1 VFEARFEGGVK
12 PVMFHFKI
20 TVFRGGNMKSF
31 GKSLIVFGVVV
42 SFLLVTGF
50 VPAAKA
56 APKEIKIG
64 VIYPL
69 TGPAAAAGR
78 ELRAGAELAAKICNN
93 VMPGVDMPMAKKAGI
108 KSLGGAK
115 IKLIF
120 KDHQGNP
127 QLGADLAK
135 KLIKDDKVVGI
146 LGCYYSSVSKTVS
159 AVCERYGV
167 PMINGSSTSPA
178 LTKRG
183 FKWFW
188 RTTPHDK
195 QFTEDIFKFLTGL
208 TQGKVKGVK
217 AVPKKDLMPVVS
229 ACEKTEWG
237 SHVSGLI
244 KTFAGK
250 YQFKLDKSILYA
262 AKSPDLSSEVQSLTA
277 TKPGTMLFASYISD
291 AILMV
296 KTLKSMKA
304 KPKVIWGQDA
314 GFEKPEFRKT
324 LKDDIVGILT
334 RTVFAP
340 SIANV
345 KKVAGQVN
353 KLYKKKTG
361 NDLGGA
367 SARAFTGLQAWV
379 NVLEK
384 ASSIKPAAIQKAANT
399 ITIPGESL
407 VVPWKGI
414 KFSTTG
420 DEIGQNVL
428 GSGMIGQY
436 QKDKSG
442 AVVMEVVYPFNLATA
457 KMIYPFKGF

>member
-1 VFEARFEGGVK
+1 
-12 PVMFHFKI
+12 
-20 TVFRGGNMKSF
+20 MKSLA
-31 GKSLIVFGVVV
+31 KSLVVFGVIL
-42 SFLLVTGF
+42 SFLLVGGF
-50 VPAAKA
+50 VPTAQAA
-56 APKEIKIG
+56 KEIKIG

-78 ELRAGAELAAKICNN
+78 ELRAGAELAAEICNK
-93 VMPGVDMPMAKKAGI
+93 VMSGIDMPMAKKAGI
-108 KSLGGAK
+108 KALGGAK

-146 LGCYYSSVSKTVS
+146 LGCYYSSVTKTVS

-178 LTKRG
+178 LTERG

-195 QFTEDIFKFLTGL
+195 YFTKDLFEFLKGL
-208 TQGKVKGVK
+208 TEGKVKGVK
-217 AVPKKDLMPVVS
+217 AVPKKDLEPIVS

-237 SHVSGLI
+237 SHVDSLI
-244 KTFAGK
+244 KEFAKK
-250 YQFKLDKSILYA
+250 YNFKLAKSILYA
-262 AKSPDLSSEVQSLTA
+262 AKAPDLSSEVQSLLA
-277 TKPGTMLFASYISD
+277 PKPGTMLFASYTSD

-304 KPKVIWGQDA
+304 KPKVMWGQDA

-334 RTVFAP
+334 RTVFIP
-340 SIANV
+340 SIAKV
-345 KKVAGQVN
+345 KKVAGEVN
-353 KLYKKKTG
+353 ALYKKKTG

-384 ASSIKPAAIQKAANT
+384 AGSTKPEAIQKAANS
-399 ITIPGESL
+399 IEIPGKYL

-414 KFSTTG
+414 KFAASG
-420 DEIGQNVL
+420 KEVGQNIL

-436 QKDKSG
+436 QKDKDG
-442 AVVMEVVYPFNLATA
+442 NIVLQVVYPFDLATA
-457 KMIYPFKGF
+457 NMIYPLKGF